1 MIGDTTSTHL
11 SRREWRKQNTW
22 QRFLPKSSWKS
33 VLYLSLFATV
43 SLLAAFG
50 TVIGIGTRTAQDSTF
65 YSGISKVS
73 LSSPADA
80 PQTGTSGFEKSSKV
94 MTASYYGKDFAGL
107 PTASGPA
114 FDPNK
119 LTAAHKKLPLGTKL
133 LVEHKGKSVRVV
145 VNDRGPYIKGR
156 QLDLSRAAA
165 EEIDLIEP
173 GFAKVQVTKQ

>member
-1 MIGDTTSTHL
+1 MMGETSSTHL
-11 SRREWRKQNTW
+11 SRREWRRQSTW
-22 QRFLPKSSWKS
+22 RRFLPKTSWKS
-33 VLYLSLFATV
+33 VLYLSLFTAV

-50 TVIGIGTRTAQDSTF
+50 TVVGIGARTAQDSTF
-65 YSGISKVS
+65 YSGISEVS

-80 PQTGTSGFEKSSKV
+80 PKTGTSGSEKNTEV
-94 MTASYYGKDFAGL
+94 MAASYYGEDFAGL
-107 PTASGPA
+107 PTASGPV

-173 GFAKVQVTKQ
+173 GFAEVLVTKQ